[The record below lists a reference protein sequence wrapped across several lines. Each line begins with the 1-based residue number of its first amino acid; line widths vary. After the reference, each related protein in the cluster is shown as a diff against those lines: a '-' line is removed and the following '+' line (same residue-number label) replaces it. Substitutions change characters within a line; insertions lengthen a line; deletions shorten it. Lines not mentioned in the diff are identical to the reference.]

1 MNTNIQ
7 KLPQLDARLAL
18 AASFVVGD
26 RVVDVGTDHAYLPIY
41 LLKSKKVRS
50 AAATDINKGPLERA
64 RINAAAYSLDGS
76 IDFYLTDGLGGVPL
90 SDVTD
95 IVICGMG
102 GELIA
107 RIIDDPRLK
116 NTDSGHSRRLILQPM
131 SAAAELRQYL
141 AKNGFEVTDGGTAL
155 ASGKLYQCIVC
166 RYCGRPYEI
175 SAAEA
180 AVGAEGEA
188 IRRSP
193 LYGALVDKE
202 IRRLEKALAGK
213 RRGGEPCG
221 ADEQVLRELYEIRQ
235 GTVGDTAQK

>member
-7 KLPQLDARLAL
+7 KLPPLDARLAL
-18 AASFVVGD
+18 AASFVKGS

-41 LLKSKKVRS
+41 LLKSGKVRS
-50 AAATDINKGPLERA
+50 AAATDINEGPLERA
-64 RINAAAYSLDGS
+64 RINAEAYSLGDS
-76 IDFYLTDGLGGVPL
+76 IDFYLTDGLSGVPL
-90 SDVTD
+90 TDVTD

-116 NTDSGHSRRLILQPM
+116 NAESGHSPRLILQPM
-131 SAAAELRQYL
+131 SAVAELRQYL
-141 AKNGFEVTDGGTAL
+141 AKNGFEITDGGTAQ
-155 ASGKLYQCIVC
+155 AAGKLYQCIVC
-166 RYCGRPYEI
+166 RFCKKPYEI

-180 AVGAEGEA
+180 TVGTEGEA

-202 IRRLEKALAGK
+202 IRRLEKAMAGK
-213 RRGGEPCG
+213 RRGGESCD
-221 ADEQVLRELYEIRQ
+221 ADEQMLRELYEIQR
-235 GTVGDTAQK
+235 GAIGTAQE